1 MEDLTYITESLRP
14 LAVPIEEVHEDP
26 ANANMHD
33 ERNLRAIMGSLAR
46 YGQRKP
52 VVVNRNGGVCEAG
65 NGTLEAAR
73 RLGWSH
79 IAAVFVEDD
88 AATHAGYS
96 IADNRT
102 GELSYFDTEAL
113 AVLLQSVAEDEE
125 DLFASTGFADA
136 DLQLMIEGVMALP
149 EDVEFPEYDESVAD
163 DVDMLECP
171 ECGHRFPA

>member
-1 MEDLTYITESLRP
+1 
-14 LAVPIEEVHEDP
+14 
-26 ANANMHD
+26 
-33 ERNLRAIMGSLAR
+33 
-46 YGQRKP
+46 
-52 VVVNRNGGVCEAG
+52 
-65 NGTLEAAR
+65 
-73 RLGWSH
+73 
-79 IAAVFVEDD
+79 VFVEDD